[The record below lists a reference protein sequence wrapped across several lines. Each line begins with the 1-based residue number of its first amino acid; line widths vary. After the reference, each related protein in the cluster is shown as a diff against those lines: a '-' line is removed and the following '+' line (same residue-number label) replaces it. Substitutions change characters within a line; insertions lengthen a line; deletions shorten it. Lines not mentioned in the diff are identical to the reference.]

1 MHEGTVVREIM
12 DIVSESAIQNQIK
25 KVYEIVL
32 RIGPYSCI
40 NERQLNWYFEILRQ
54 ETCMEEAVILLEK
67 DESLTGVN
75 QMYIKTF
82 KGE

>member
-1 MHEGTVVREIM
+1 MHEATVVREIM
-12 DIVSESAIQNQIK
+12 HIVSEAAIVNEIE
-25 KVYEIVL
+25 KVYEIIL
-32 RIGPYSCI
+32 SIGPYSCI
-40 NERQLNWYFEILRQ
+40 HEKQLNWYFEMMSKD
-54 ETCMEEAVILLEK
+54 TCMENAVIKLEK